1 MEKFLTVAQQVLV
14 LFLLIGVGF
23 FCGKKGI
30 LGEKGAKAFTDVVL
44 LFATPCV
51 IIQSFMRQADPGL
64 LPGLGIA
71 AAAALAVHLLSALFC
86 RLIFR
91 DPDQARRRV
100 LRFGVVFSNAGYMA
114 LPLQQALL
122 GEEGVLY
129 GAGYVAVFNVV
140 LWSYGLV
147 EMSGDRR
154 ALSPKKLLLNPGI
167 IGLAAGLALFF
178 LPWSLPA
185 WIQAPVSHL
194 AALNTPLPMLVIGYY
209 LSQAD
214 MLAALRDKRSYLA
227 IGLRLAAVPLLTL
240 GALVLCGV
248 RGPVLVSCVI
258 AASAPSA
265 AATTMFAAKFGQDT
279 TLSVNLVSLSTL
291 LSVITMPLVVGL
303 AQMIA

>member
-71 AAAALAVHLLSALFC
+71 AAAALAVHLITAAFC
-86 RLIFR
+86 RLLFR

-154 ALSPKKLLLNPGI
+154 PSPRKSSSSIRGLSAWPPG
-167 IGLAAGLALFF
+167 LSFF
-178 LPWSLPA
+178 SCPGPC
-185 WIQAPVSHL
+185 P
-194 AALNTPLPMLVIGYY
+194 
-209 LSQAD
+209 
-214 MLAALRDKRSYLA
+214 
-227 IGLRLAAVPLLTL
+227 
-240 GALVLCGV
+240 
-248 RGPVLVSCVI
+248 RGSRRR
-258 AASAPSA
+258 
-265 AATTMFAAKFGQDT
+265 
-279 TLSVNLVSLSTL
+279 
-291 LSVITMPLVVGL
+291 
-303 AQMIA
+303 